1 MMNVH
6 LPLSEMNAKTTYMYV
21 TKVNFINLVKPDILK
36 NNPKY
41 IYIFKWKSLLGW

>member
-1 MMNVH
+1 MNVH
-6 LPLSEMNAKTTYMYV
+6 LPLSEMNAKTAIHV

-41 IYIFKWKSLLGW
+41 IYIYIFLNGRVY